1 MAFVNREEELRVLN
15 EWWARPGQG
24 IALVWGRRRVGKTAL
39 IERFASDK
47 QTVFHVGTHRP
58 VVDELAVFATAA
70 WPHLGERE
78 VTLNPFRDW
87 GDAIETVARAAAK
100 EPLLLVLDEFP
111 ELVAVAPELP
121 SVLRAAWDRLRSR
134 TKLRVLLC
142 GSAVRSVQAMREER
156 APLYGRFDLQLLI
169 HPLRSWE
176 SALFLRALE
185 PAERARVWGIV
196 GGVPLYLQWWD
207 PSHSVREN
215 LLRLACTPGGPLLS
229 EGQLVLATEADEG
242 DLARQVLHAI
252 AAGRTKH
259 NEIADAVRADPTR
272 TLERLVELRL
282 VERIV
287 PVTEDARRTRRRI
300 YRIADNFL
308 AFWLGVLDRYRAEI
322 ERGLGKTVIG
332 PILEDLDDHMGPR
345 WEQAF
350 RDHLRRLALAGELGD
365 DVVAVGPFWTAV
377 SAEPNE
383 IDAVVLSGRSREAIL
398 VGEAKWARTADGQ
411 REERLLRAKARAL
424 PRARD
429 EIEIAVCAREEV
441 RSAGGIHAFTAR
453 DLFS

>member
-1 MAFVNREEELRVLN
+1 
-15 EWWARPGQG
+15 
-24 IALVWGRRRVGKTAL
+24 
-39 IERFASDK
+39 
-47 QTVFHVGTHRP
+47 
-58 VVDELAVFATAA
+58 
-70 WPHLGERE
+70 
-78 VTLNPFRDW
+78 
-87 GDAIETVARAAAK
+87 
-100 EPLLLVLDEFP
+100 
-111 ELVAVAPELP
+111 
-121 SVLRAAWDRLRSR
+121 
-134 TKLRVLLC
+134 
-142 GSAVRSVQAMREER
+142 MREER